1 MHPPL
6 QGTDAGGEHPSIV
19 EVDVARTVFL
29 GEQAAVALGQTAYHG
44 AGAGAGAGR
53 QGCTDRYA
61 DR

>member
-6 QGTDAGGEHPSIV
+6 PGTDAGGEHPSTAQ
-19 EVDVARTVFL
+19 VDVAGAVFL

-44 AGAGAGAGR
+44 AGAGAGR